1 VPGAVDGPEYDRSSA
16 PPGTWTVAQLYDRLR
31 GVLEVG
37 VPTPLWVTGEV
48 AKAVERDGRLDLEL
62 VDPGA
67 STRSRP
73 LLSCVVWSKEWSRL
87 RSRLENAQ
95 LTLVH
100 GMRLSVCGQVR
111 LWPAAS
117 RVQFAVS
124 DINVEELLGA
134 LALRRQALVRDLKA
148 TGLYDANRRLP
159 PPDLPLR
166 IGVVGGRGTQ
176 GTRDFV
182 EKLSAS
188 PFAFELLTAEATF
201 EGGGAERSISAA
213 LRALAAAHR
222 RGAVSLDLIVV
233 VRGGGAR
240 AALAPFDSEPVV
252 RAVVT
257 SPVPVWTGIGHDADC
272 TLADDVAQRAW
283 RTPTECA
290 EAVVSTVTERWCA
303 TANAVGKVAQAVGR
317 LRADARRHLEETE
330 RRASIGVRR
339 AVERERLRLDHGL
352 ERIGQAARVVR
363 DREQTG
369 LADRLAR
376 SERAARR
383 AVGDARRHLEET
395 ERRASI
401 GVRRAVERER
411 LRLDHGLERIGQAA
425 RVVRDREQTG
435 LADRLARSERAARRV
450 VAGAAVAL
458 DARERT
464 LSALDPAGTLRR
476 GYAIVRD
483 RGGRAVRDPG
493 ALQPRDPLSIQV
505 AHGSFRAQVTGGEAE
520 PSRSGG
526 RPGVDTSA
534 TSSRIGRAEA
544 RTRPELTLFDVALVE
559 SLPANSV
566 DPTRSD
572 KDGRHSGPELSAGL
586 DLSGPASRPTGELG
600 HDVHR
605 VGTPGVGSGEPV
617 PTANGCG
624 AAETGDMGDGDGGA
638 DGD

>member
-1 VPGAVDGPEYDRSSA
+1 MPGAVDGPEYDRSSA

-87 RSRLENAQ
+87 RSRLEDAQ

-383 AVGDARRHLEET
+383 
-395 ERRASI
+395 
-401 GVRRAVERER
+401 
-411 LRLDHGLERIGQAA
+411 
-425 RVVRDREQTG
+425 
-435 LADRLARSERAARRV
+435 V

-505 AHGSFRAQVTGGEAE
+505 AHGSFRARVTGGEAE

-572 KDGRHSGPELSAGL
+572 KDGRHSGPEVSAGL